1 MALAPGRATFAW
13 TSSGD
18 HWQSV
23 QLVECRCTR
32 SAWSCTSTTRSANSA
47 LQPSWGTEESRRRQ
61 QHSARQLGLLGARSS
76 EAIGAAIGAVG
87 AAGAAASRYF
97 VHGAVSG
104 AQHAWAGSAYAA
116 PAPAPGL
123 QVQVP
128 RPEYLPAPLPFEPSY
143 SSSTPFVSEDAGA
156 ASRER
161 QQEQTCFR
169 WSSICGS

>member
-1 MALAPGRATFAW
+1 M
-13 TSSGD
+13 
-18 HWQSV
+18 
-23 QLVECRCTR
+23 
-32 SAWSCTSTTRSANSA
+32 
-47 LQPSWGTEESRRRQ
+47 
-61 QHSARQLGLLGARSS
+61 
-76 EAIGAAIGAVG
+76 G

-104 AQHAWAGSAYAA
+104 AQHAWAGSAHAA

-143 SSSTPFVSEDAGA
+143 SSSTPIVSEDAGA

-161 QQEQTCFR
+161 QQGQRVLQMEHQIRKLMDVMVEQKQFMTEALR
-169 WSSICGS
+169 EKDRQIAALQAGGTASHASVSEDAEPAHGPGAVGGRVSAPLVGADPAPAW